1 MVKAIDKTKI
11 KNWLAGDV
19 FALKINSNKYPD
31 YNGRYLIFIKC
42 DIKKEDWITNSRTTK
57 YFRIKITAKKEIP
70 TSCDEIEN
78 LEYIKADSSSYD
90 LEKFKY
96 PADVAGL
103 IPDKYNLIYVYIM
116 KLWAFKYRIPDD
128 LLYIGNFD
136 ITPPENEYI
145 PYYRT
150 HCVPLRIWD
159 DGKELTDMILKQYE
173 DYNLEKT
180 EINAADMALDFAIQ
194 SFAINQMRN
203 HDFSNIKDDERVD
216 NSLTFV
222 GADKN
227 D

>member
-1 MVKAIDKTKI
+1 MIKNDKTKL

-19 FALKINSNKYPD
+19 FAYKINSNKYPD

-42 DIKKEDWITNSRTTK
+42 DIKKEDWVTNSRTTK
-57 YFRIKITAKKEIP
+57 YFRIKITSKKEIP
-70 TSCDEIEN
+70 ASCDEIEN
-78 LEYIKADSSSYD
+78 LEYIKVDSSSYD

-103 IPDKYNLIYVYIM
+103 IPDKYNIIYVYIM

-173 DYNLEKT
+173 DYNSEKA
-180 EINAADMALDFAIQ
+180 EINSGDVALDFAIQ
-194 SFAINQMRN
+194 SFALNQMRN
-203 HDFSNIKDDERVD
+203 HDFSNFKDDERVD

>member
-1 MVKAIDKTKI
+1 MIKNDKTKL

-19 FALKINSNKYPD
+19 FAYKINSNKYPD

-42 DIKKEDWITNSRTTK
+42 DIKKEDWVTNSRTTK

-78 LEYIKADSSSYD
+78 LEYIK
-90 LEKFKY
+90 Y
-96 PADVAGL
+96 PTDVAGL

-159 DGKELTDMILKQYE
+159 DGRELTDMILKQYE
-173 DYNLEKT
+173 DYNLEKA
-180 EINAADMALDFAIQ
+180 EINSGDVALDFAIQ
-194 SFAINQMRN
+194 SFALNQMRN
-203 HDFSNIKDDERVD
+203 HDFSNFKDEKHID

-222 GADKN
+222 GDDKN

>member
-1 MVKAIDKTKI
+1 MIKNDKTKL

-19 FALKINSNKYPD
+19 FALKINSNKYPE

-42 DIKKEDWITNSRTTK
+42 DIKKEDWVTNSRTTK

-70 TSCDEIEN
+70 ASRDEIEN
-78 LEYIKADSSSYD
+78 LEYIKVDSSSYD

-128 LLYIGNFD
+128 LVYIGNFD

-173 DYNLEKT
+173 DYNLKKA
-180 EINAADMALDFAIQ
+180 EINSGDVALDFAIQ
-194 SFAINQMRN
+194 SFALKQMRN
-203 HDFSNIKDDERVD
+203 HVFSNIKDYERVD

>member
-1 MVKAIDKTKI
+1 MIKNDKTKL

-19 FALKINSNKYPD
+19 FALKINSNKYPE

-42 DIKKEDWITNSRTTK
+42 DIKKEDWVTNSRTTK

-70 TSCDEIEN
+70 ASRDEIEN
-78 LEYIKADSSSYD
+78 LEYIKVDSSSYD

-128 LLYIGNFD
+128 LVYIGNFD

-173 DYNLEKT
+173 DYNLKKA
-180 EINAADMALDFAIQ
+180 EINSGDVALDFAIQ
-194 SFAINQMRN
+194 SFALKQMRN
-203 HDFSNIKDDERVD
+203 HDFSNIKDYERVD

>member
-1 MVKAIDKTKI
+1 MIKNDKTKL
-11 KNWLAGDV
+11 KNWLTGDV
-19 FALKINSNKYPD
+19 FAYKINSNKYPD

-42 DIKKEDWITNSRTTK
+42 DIKKEDWVTNSRTTK

-78 LEYIKADSSSYD
+78 LEYIKVFGCGYD
-90 LEKFKY
+90 LENFKY
-96 PADVAGL
+96 PDDVAGL

-173 DYNLEKT
+173 DYNLEKA
-180 EINAADMALDFAIQ
+180 EINSGDVALDFAIQ
-194 SFAINQMRN
+194 SFALNQMRN
-203 HDFSNIKDDERVD
+203 HDFSNFKDEKHID

>member
-1 MVKAIDKTKI
+1 MIKNGKTKL
-11 KNWLAGDV
+11 KNWLTGDV
-19 FALKINSNKYPD
+19 FVYKINSNKYPN

-42 DIKKEDWITNSRTTK
+42 DIKKEDWVTNSRTIK

-78 LEYIKADSSSYD
+78 LEYIKVFGCGYD
-90 LEKFKY
+90 LENFKY

-128 LLYIGNFD
+128 LLYIGNLD

-173 DYNLEKT
+173 DYNLEKA
-180 EINAADMALDFAIQ
+180 EINSGDVALDFAIQ
-194 SFAINQMRN
+194 SFALNQMRN
-203 HDFSNIKDDERVD
+203 HDFSNFKDEKHID